1 MVTYKAF
8 KMTVK
13 VRAIFGP
20 PLRVVKPL
28 FSIKTASVWPGRSCR
43 FTTWPVLY
51 TLKAA

>member
-20 PLRVVKPL
+20 LSGWSNPTFFIKP
-28 FSIKTASVWPGRSCR
+28 TSVWPGRSCR
-43 FTTWPVLY
+43 FTIWSVLY
-51 TLKAA
+51 TRKAA